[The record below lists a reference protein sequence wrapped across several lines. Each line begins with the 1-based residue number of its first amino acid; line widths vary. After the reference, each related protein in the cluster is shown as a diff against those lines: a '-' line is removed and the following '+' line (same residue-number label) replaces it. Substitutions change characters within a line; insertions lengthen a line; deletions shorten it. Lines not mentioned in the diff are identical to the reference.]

1 MITRKYNI
9 QTKEWSELE
18 LPDPEPIPELPP
30 EEPSTSLEDR
40 ITELEE
46 ELAAAKILLG
56 ITK

>member
-1 MITRKYNI
+1 MKVLTYNCK
-9 QTKEWSELE
+9 TKTPSYVE
-18 LPDPEPIPELPP
+18 LPDPEPVPELPP